1 MREYKS
7 RRFIKTEQLFLV
19 FEDQVVCRN
28 VVRDVGATFKGTVDS
43 MPLLVDG
50 KIPIM
55 DLCCV
60 KAVQIFLIFSVE
72 QVAVFVTVV
81 IVFFFEYLLVFAL
94 DFVAFVIVR
103 LVFGNFVNEEQRKRL
118 DAAFEIELF
127 LFEVRLDGFADLGA
141 FHGVFGNVA
150 DHLALA

>member
-1 MREYKS
+1 MREDES

-19 FEDQVVCRN
+19 FENQVVCRN
-28 VVRDVGATFKGTVDS
+28 IVRDVGATLKGAVDG
-43 MPLLVDG
+43 MALLVDG
-50 KIPIM
+50 KISVM

-103 LVFGNFVNEEQRKRL
+103 LVLGNFVNEEK
-118 DAAFEIELF
+118 
-127 LFEVRLDGFADLGA
+127 
-141 FHGVFGNVA
+141 
-150 DHLALA
+150 